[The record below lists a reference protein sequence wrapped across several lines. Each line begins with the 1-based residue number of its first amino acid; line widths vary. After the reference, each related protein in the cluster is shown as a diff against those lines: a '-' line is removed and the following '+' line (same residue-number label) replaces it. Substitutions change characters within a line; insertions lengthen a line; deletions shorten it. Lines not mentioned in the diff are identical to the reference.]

1 MNNDTEQ
8 IFLLNPSDNQST
20 AESQKNIESTSNQV
34 NLENV
39 EDFTNVCRTCASIT
53 DFVIPIFMGE
63 GLQNNLA
70 DKIHKHL
77 PIQVSE
83 EDLLPQVVCYQ
94 CASTL
99 LAWHELVQCCVQA
112 DAALKTRLAVI
123 LAKDENTNNEN
134 HDDKNL
140 EIETKGKWTASNQ
153 NSVRQ
158 NQRHDAVAADFDNVS
173 VDDDQPLA
181 TIASKKSSD
190 IYNNFYQVLLN
201 FRNHFVAEHKRNM
214 RTLPEFTD
222 SSDSEELV
230 DDEDGVE
237 RCDDNDD
244 VNKYDDLTESN
255 MRKDRMDEETRSE
268 LSEVQRKID
277 GKIFFTCKICD
288 KNLSSAHTYIFHKR
302 IHTGERPCVCQICG
316 KQFRA
321 PNGLQR
327 HLTETHQR
335 LRRPTCSFC
344 SKNFANTQNL
354 KQHIRIHTGERPFV
368 CTQCGK
374 RFTQSGSLHV
384 HLKTHS
390 EQFPFQCAECGAK
403 FRVRQGLMRH
413 RLKHTGERPHVCAH
427 CGKSFRQKHDLHS
440 HTLSHTDTKPH
451 ACDLCSATFRQRRA
465 LKHHYKRVHQTESAQ
480 EPVNEILYDQV
491 PQYQ

>member
-140 EIETKGKWTASNQ
+140 EIETKGKLNAKLIQDILTKHFQMSDTDLESSGLEFICEKCSNMVQ
-153 NSVRQ
+153 FSTLESFIDHLLLNHGSECEDISMDKFVKEY
-158 NQRHDAVAADFDNVS
+158 VS
-173 VDDDQPLA
+173 IVEVLA
-181 TIASKKSSD
+181 TEDKLSDEESNKDVTTVKLQRFQCPFCESAFSSTTRL
-190 IYNNFYQVLLN
+190 FCHLN
-201 FRNHFVAEHKRNM
+201 QHVPVRV
-214 RTLPEFTD
+214 
-222 SSDSEELV
+222 
-230 DDEDGVE
+230 EDGVKCCDSVYYNTKSLIKHLGNNHVNSSIAELNVCQSCGFNAKDTTELQEHISSKHEVE
-237 RCDDNDD
+237 REYMHNKD
-244 VNKYDDLTESN
+244 NKYERDKCQKYIPAVCPECNKTFSN
-255 MRKDRMDEETRSE
+255 KYNMLVHMRSHNADAEDFPCDRCSKSYKSQASLRNHQKVAHEGILNFHCPYCGEAFPSR
-268 LSEVQRKID
+268 LA
-277 GKIFFTCKICD
+277 CD
-288 KNLSSAHTYIFHKR
+288 VHKR
-302 IHTGERPCVCQICG
+302 IHTGVKPYSCMYCQ
-316 KQFRA
+316 KSYRA
-321 PNGLQR
+321 KNTLDR
-327 HLTETHQR
+327 HIEMHLDIRKYE
-335 LRRPTCSFC
+335 CSIC
-344 SKNFANTQNL
+344 SK
-354 KQHIRIHTGERPFV
+354 
-368 CTQCGK
+368 
-374 RFTQSGSLHV
+374 
-384 HLKTHS
+384 
-390 EQFPFQCAECGAK
+390 K
-403 FRVRQGLMRH
+403 FR
-413 RLKHTGERPHVCAH
+413 
-427 CGKSFRQKHDLHS
+427 KSTHLDYHLNTH
-440 HTLSHTDTKPH
+440 
-451 ACDLCSATFRQRRA
+451 
-465 LKHHYKRVHQTESAQ
+465 KRKK
-480 EPVNEILYDQV
+480 
-491 PQYQ
+491 